1 MTDIHPEALEI
12 KRVKLTVS
20 NHGRES
26 LLLDRSRAQLNAVEN
41 RSVQDIKAGVDAVA
55 DELDGLLDESVDARR
70 MAGLVDNDTI
80 LGGLF
85 DLGDTDCALVTV
97 CLVEGSQLLEGVFA
111 GNVGVQDE
119 EGGVVL
125 AEDVGS
131 QLQGTG
137 SAKGLGLDGESDL
150 DAEFLLVLFADM
162 VSAA

>member
-1 MTDIHPEALEI
+1 M
-12 KRVKLTVS
+12 KLAVS

-26 LLLDRSRAQLNAVEN
+26 LLLDRSRAQLDAVEN
-41 RSVQDIKAGVDAVA
+41 RSVQDVKTGIDTVA
-55 DELDGLLDESVDARR
+55 DELDRLLDESVDARR
-70 MAGLVDNDTI
+70 MARLVDNNTV

-85 DLGDTDCALVTV
+85 DLGDTDCALITV

-111 GNVGVQDE
+111 GDVGVQDE

-125 AEDVGS
+125 AEDIGS

-137 SAKGLGLDGESDL
+137 SAKGLGLDRESDL
-150 DAEFLLVLFADM
+150 DAEFLLVLFLVM

>member
-1 MTDIHPEALEI
+1 M
-12 KRVKLTVS
+12 KLAVS

-26 LLLDRSRAQLNAVEN
+26 LLLDRSRAQPDAVEN
-41 RSVQDIKAGVDAVA
+41 RSVQDVKTGIDTVA
-55 DELDGLLDESVDARR
+55 DELDRLLDESVDARR
-70 MAGLVDNDTI
+70 MARLVDNNTV

-85 DLGDTDCALVTV
+85 DLGDTDCALITV

-111 GNVGVQDE
+111 GDVGVQDE

-125 AEDVGS
+125 AEDIGS

-137 SAKGLGLDGESDL
+137 SAKGLGLDRESDL
-150 DAEFLLVLFADM
+150 DAEFLLVLFLVM